1 MYIFRLSTPLQIS
14 QICKR
19 RTSNVNTA
27 AMPVVTVNT
36 YLEKKK
42 VFHTKFAGTGRF
54 MTSAKAPAWHR

>member
-14 QICKR
+14 QIRIR

-36 YLEKKK
+36 YLEKKCFIQNSQ
-42 VFHTKFAGTGRF
+42 VPVGL
-54 MTSAKAPAWHR
+54 